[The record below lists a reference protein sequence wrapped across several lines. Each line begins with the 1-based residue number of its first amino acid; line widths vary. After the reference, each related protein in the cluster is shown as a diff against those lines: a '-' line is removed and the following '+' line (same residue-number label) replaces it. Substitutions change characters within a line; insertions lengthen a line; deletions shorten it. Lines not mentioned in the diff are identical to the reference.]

1 MYRFLF
7 LHERRGQAYIEF
19 IMILPVL
26 LILLAGVIFF
36 GRILYLKIAIE
47 MASYNGI
54 RTAVEAL
61 DHGAAVYQ
69 GCTAAGNTLAGFHI
83 HAGAAQIAVT
93 STGGWQRGQHACCCV
108 TYNVGVGNVPFLGVF
123 FPQENILM
131 GSTACSRVAPLR
143 AGW

>member
-1 MYRFLF
+1 MYRF
-7 LHERRGQAYIEF
+7 LHERRGQAYVEF
-19 IMILPVL
+19 VMILPVL
-26 LILLAGVIFF
+26 LILLAAVIFF
-36 GRILYLKIAIE
+36 GRILYLKIAID

-61 DHGAAVYQ
+61 DHGAAVHQ
-69 GCTAAGNTLAGFHI
+69 GYTAARNTLAGFHI

-93 STGGWQRGQHACCCV
+93 STGAWQRGQHACCHV
-108 TYNVGVGNVPFLGVF
+108 TYNVGVGNIPFLGAF

-131 GSTACSRVAPLR
+131 GSTTCSRVAPLR